1 MTDDIL
7 SQNLLPVDETPNLI
21 QEDTDVDERNKLH
34 PLGYKIF
41 LDRYAHKDG
50 TKQSL
55 AEGDTV
61 IICTN
66 TETGHREVGTILV
79 YDRESKKV
87 KVKLIDTEEVIE
99 RHVDQIDKPLET
111 RPSEMLDRVA
121 RGIAAVEKTPEL
133 RVQGEEKFRWALDG
147 WKFIPAGRILTAAGT
162 DQQLTYY
169 NCYVIPHPQDS
180 RAGIFKTLSD
190 MTELFSRGAGV
201 GIPLSTLRP
210 KFAYVKGVNG
220 RSSGAV
226 SWGSVY
232 SFVTG
237 LVEQGGSRRGALML
251 ILEDW
256 HPDILDFID
265 SKTKAGSI
273 TNANISV
280 GISDRFMQ
288 AVENDEDWILEF
300 PDTSYEK
307 YDEEWDG
314 NIELWKSEG
323 KPTIEYKRI
332 KARQMWDKIIKSAW
346 TSAEPGIWFR
356 DRSNNLSNSWYY
368 ERLICTN
375 PCGEQPL
382 PKWSVCNLG
391 AVNLSRFVKNNEV
404 NWENLKTTIHYG
416 IRFLDNAI
424 DATPYFFEENQKQQT
439 KERRVGLNTMGLAEM
454 MIKLGIRYGSQKSLD
469 FIDKLYE
476 FIVRESYAASAE
488 LAQEKGKFP
497 KFDKSKY
504 LMSGF
509 VKNLPPDIQE
519 TIAQKGMRNV
529 TVLTQAPNGTIG
541 TMAGT
546 STGIEPFYSWSY
558 FTKTRIG
565 IHEENV
571 AVVDEWKEQH
581 PGQDLP
587 DYFVNA
593 MDLTPEEH
601 VRVQAAIQKW
611 IDSAIS
617 KTCNVPTEY
626 TVEQTAALYTM
637 MYKLGCKGGTIYRD
651 KSRDEQVLMQKD
663 DVRAHEL
670 LQKIREDNASQ
681 AEGVAEPAVTD
692 TNWQTQNQLPI
703 EQPKLRPHPAK
714 RVGVTISKSTPI
726 GTAHIV
732 MNNDENGRPLEVFV
746 EVGKAGSDTAAMT
759 EALGRIMSLVLRMN
773 SPLEPIERVEEMIGQ
788 MKGIGGARSVGFGK
802 NRVSSLP
809 DAIAQALDE
818 EYNSADF
825 SENLSTDEAQVA
837 ENSDQEQLHLNGS
850 TSRFKTMIADLCP
863 SCGKANFVRSE
874 ACKTCT
880 ACGHSEC

>member
-1 MTDDIL
+1 MSDEIIG
-7 SQNLLPVDETPNLI
+7 QNLSSIDETQNLI
-21 QEDTDVDERNKLH
+21 QEDTDVDERNRLH

-41 LDRYAHKDG
+41 LDRYALKDG
-50 TKQSL
+50 AKQTL

-61 IICTN
+61 IVCTN
-66 TETGHREVGTILV
+66 TETGHREIGQILSF
-79 YDRESKKV
+79 DRMQKKV
-87 KVKLIDTEEVIE
+87 RVKIKDVDEILE
-99 RHVDQIDKPLET
+99 RHIDQIDKPLES

-121 RGIAAVEKTPEL
+121 RGIAAVEKTPALQKEW
-133 RVQGEEKFRWALDG
+133 EEKFRWALDG
-147 WKFIPAGRILTAAGT
+147 WKFIPAGRILAAAGT
-162 DQQLTYY
+162 NQQLTYY
-169 NCYVIPHPQDS
+169 NCYVIPHPHDS
-180 RAGIFKTLSD
+180 RGGIFKTLSD

-280 GISDRFMQ
+280 GISDRFMK
-288 AVENDEDWILEF
+288 AVENDEEWVLEF
-300 PDTSYEK
+300 PDTSYEN

-314 NIELWKSEG
+314 NIKQWKSDD
-323 KPTIEYKRI
+323 KPIIEYRRI
-332 KARQMWDKIIKSAW
+332 KAREMWDKIISSAW

-356 DRSNNLSNSWYY
+356 DRSNNYSNSWYY
-368 ERLICTN
+368 DRLICTN

-391 AVNLSRFVKNNEV
+391 AVNLSRFVKDNQV
-404 NWENLKTTIHYG
+404 DWENLKTTIHYG

-454 MIKLGIRYGSQKSLD
+454 MIKLGIRYGSQGSLE
-469 FIDKLYE
+469 FIDRIYE
-476 FIVRESYAASAE
+476 YIVRESYEASAN
-488 LAQEKGKFP
+488 LAEEKGKFP
-497 KFDKSKY
+497 KFEKNKF
-504 LMSGF
+504 LESGF
-509 VKNLPPDIQE
+509 VKNLPVDIQK
-519 TIAQKGMRNV
+519 TIAEKGMRNV

-558 FTKTRIG
+558 YTKTRIG
-565 IHEENV
+565 VHEENV
-571 AVVDEWKEQH
+571 TVVEEWLKNN
-581 PGQDLP
+581 PGQKLP

-593 MDLTPEEH
+593 MDLSPEEH
-601 VRVQAAIQKW
+601 VRVQAAIQRW

-617 KTCNVPTEY
+617 KTCNVPADY
-626 TVEQTAALYTM
+626 TVEQTAALYTLM
-637 MYKLGCKGGTIYRD
+637 HQLGCKGGTIYRD
-651 KSRDEQVLMQKD
+651 RSRNEQVLMQKD
-663 DVRAHEL
+663 DTRAHEA
-670 LQKIREDNASQ
+670 LQKIRQDNAGQSQ
-681 AEGVAEPAVTD
+681 ASTETIVVATD
-692 TNWQTQNQLPI
+692 WQTKDQLPI
-703 EQPKLRPHPAK
+703 DQPKLRPHPAK

-732 MNNDENGRPLEVFV
+732 MNNDENDRPLEVFI

-773 SPLEPIERVEEMIGQ
+773 SPLEPIERVQEMIGQ

-809 DAIAQALDE
+809 DAIALALDE
-818 EYNSADF
+818 QYND
-825 SENLSTDEAQVA
+825 STTFQSSTNANALDPLDQGEL
-837 ENSDQEQLHLNGS
+837 EFNSDQKQL
-850 TSRFKTMIADLCP
+850 KTILADLCP
-863 SCGKANFVRSE
+863 SCGKANFIRSE

-880 ACGHSEC
+880 ACGYSEC

>member
-1 MTDDIL
+1 MADDIL

-133 RVQGEEKFRWALDG
+133 RVEWEEKFRWALDG

-404 NWENLKTTIHYG
+404 DWENLKTTIHYG

-670 LQKIREDNASQ
+670 L
-681 AEGVAEPAVTD
+681 
-692 TNWQTQNQLPI
+692 
-703 EQPKLRPHPAK
+703 
-714 RVGVTISKSTPI
+714 
-726 GTAHIV
+726 
-732 MNNDENGRPLEVFV
+732 
-746 EVGKAGSDTAAMT
+746 
-759 EALGRIMSLVLRMN
+759 
-773 SPLEPIERVEEMIGQ
+773 
-788 MKGIGGARSVGFGK
+788 
-802 NRVSSLP
+802 
-809 DAIAQALDE
+809 
-818 EYNSADF
+818 
-825 SENLSTDEAQVA
+825 
-837 ENSDQEQLHLNGS
+837 
-850 TSRFKTMIADLCP
+850 
-863 SCGKANFVRSE
+863 
-874 ACKTCT
+874 
-880 ACGHSEC
+880 